1 MWASTLSK
9 LALLFVAQNVVAIPY
24 YYGEKKD
31 DNGAVASEAAVCSEI
46 GVDLMKKQG
55 GNAADAVS
63 SNYH

>member
-1 MWASTLSK
+1 MWTSTLSK
-9 LALLFVAQNVVAIPY
+9 LALLLVAQNVVAIPY

-46 GVDLMKKQG
+46 GVDLMKRG

-63 SNYH
+63 SSYH